1 LDSDIATKELFNK
14 IAAIRKKIP
23 KDSVSSVITPVQCIW
38 YWAIA
43 NEENSSSESGLHF
56 GHYIVGSKSEII
68 AHFHTAGVTVVLA
81 HAIQLERWSRG
92 LSVMLEKT
100 LGVTLVTKLRAIL
113 LMEADFSASNKI
125 IHGVRMMDRHG
136 ITT

>member
-1 LDSDIATKELFNK
+1 MET
-14 IAAIRKKIP
+14 
-23 KDSVSSVITPVQCIW
+23 
-38 YWAIA
+38 
-43 NEENSSSESGLHF
+43 SSSESGFHV
-56 GHYIVGSKSEII
+56 GHYIIGSKSDII
-68 AHFHTAGVTVVLA
+68 THYHTAWVMVVLA
-81 HAIQLERWSRG
+81 HAIQLECWSRG
-92 LSVMLEKT
+92 LSVMLKET